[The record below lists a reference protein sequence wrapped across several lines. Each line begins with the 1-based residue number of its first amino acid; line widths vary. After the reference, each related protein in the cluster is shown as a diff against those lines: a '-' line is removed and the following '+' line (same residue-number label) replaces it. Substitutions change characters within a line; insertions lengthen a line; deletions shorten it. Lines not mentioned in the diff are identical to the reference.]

1 MYLTKE
7 KNSPFY
13 QLVYFY
19 NGKRTKKTTKKRTKA
34 EALQFLTEFKNVLKE
49 KEKQKV
55 ISLSE
60 FEREYISLVSSIRTF
75 SYNKLIVV
83 TFRRLQK
90 ETGDILLNELDQ
102 FKAEKFISN
111 VYKDS
116 KFAAACY
123 YRTLKAAFE
132 KAREWNYISENPF
145 KKFKTPKVPQTLPAY
160 FGFKELQLIIKATE
174 RDILKDLFLAAY
186 YTGMR
191 AGELLNLRWNA
202 VDFKNL
208 LITVENTDTFTT
220 KSKRERIIPIN
231 KPLLTILKKRFPKI
245 IDINKIDYVF
255 SKSRGIPFETE
266 YVSKKFKKAVRKVK
280 LSESFHLHSLRHSF
294 ASNLVQSG
302 VSLYV
307 VKELLGHRDIS
318 TTQIYSH
325 IRTENL
331 TEAVKFL
338 EPKQFRKAANL

>member
-55 ISLSE
+55 ISLSD
-60 FEREYISLVSSIRTF
+60 FEKEYISLVSSIRTA

-83 TFRRLQK
+83 TFRRLK
-90 ETGDILLNELDQ
+90 NETGDIFLNEIDQ

-111 VYKDS
+111 VYRNS
-116 KFAAACY
+116 KYAAACY

-145 KKFKTPKVPQTLPAY
+145 KKFKTPKVPNSLPAY
-160 FGFKELQLIIKATE
+160 FGFKELQLIIRATP
-174 RDILKDLFLAAY
+174 RDILKDLFLSAY
-186 YTGMR
+186 YTGLR

-208 LITVENTDTFTT
+208 IITVRNTETFTT

-231 KPLLTILKKRFPKI
+231 KPLLNILKNRFPKV
-245 IDINKIDYVF
+245 IDINKTDFVF
-255 SKSRGIPFETE
+255 SKSPGIPFETE
-266 YVSKKFKKAVRKVK
+266 YVSKKFKKAVRKAN
-280 LSESFHLHSLRHSF
+280 LSDSFHLHSLRHSF
-294 ASNLVQSG
+294 ASNLVQNG

-318 TTQIYSH
+318 TTQIYTH
-325 IRTENL
+325 IKIETL
-331 TEAVKFL
+331 KTAVNKL
-338 EPKQFRKAANL
+338 DLAAES

>member
-7 KNSPFY
+7 KNTPFY

-34 EALQFLTEFKNVLKE
+34 EALMFLTEFKNVLKE
-49 KEKQKV
+49 KEKQKI
-55 ISLSE
+55 ISLNE
-60 FEREYISLVSSIRTF
+60 FEIEYNSLVSSMRTA
-75 SYNKLIVV
+75 SYNKLIKV
-83 TFRRLQK
+83 TFRRLKK
-90 ETGDILLNELDQ
+90 ETGNILLNELDQ
-102 FKAEKFISN
+102 FKAEMFISN
-111 VYKDS
+111 VYKVS
-116 KFAAACY
+116 KYAAACY

-145 KKFKTPKVPQTLPAY
+145 KKFKIPKVPKTLPAY
-160 FGFKELQLIIKATE
+160 FTYKELQQIIKVTE
-174 RDILKDLFLAAY
+174 RDILKDIFLTAFF
-186 YTGMR
+186 TGLR

-208 LITVENTDTFTT
+208 LIRIENTDTFTT
-220 KSKRERIIPIN
+220 KNKRERIIPIN
-231 KPLLTILKKRFPKI
+231 KPLLSILKNRFPKI
-245 IDINKIDYVF
+245 IDINKTDYVF
-255 SKSRGIPFETE
+255 GKSRGIPFDTE
-266 YVSKKFKKAVRKVK
+266 FISKKFKKAVRKAN
-280 LSESFHLHSLRHSF
+280 LSDSFHLHSLRHSF

-331 TEAVKFL
+331 SEAVKFL
-338 EPKQFRKAANL
+338 EPKQLRKAAN